1 MALMEGNCDVGNT
14 RAMRDSFFYSAN
26 FFKRRIE
33 KKLSVGIGVIPCH
46 LFMFGNFLSFFL

>member
-1 MALMEGNCDVGNT
+1 MEGNCDVGNT

-33 KKLSVGIGVIPCH
+33 KKLSVGIEVIPCH